1 MSRKEGLS
9 EEPVGVGVETWVGVG
24 PGMGA
29 VECRSP
35 WTTSA
40 KLLGRVRDGGQ
51 RTDAPDQDGG
61 LGHRTRGGRG
71 E

>member
-9 EEPVGVGVETWVGVG
+9 EEPVGVGVETWVEVG

-40 KLLGRVRDGGQ
+40 KLLGRVRDGG
-51 RTDAPDQDGG
+51 